1 MTSSRE
7 HSCREVDL
15 DRLQL
20 QFKHADKLLVC
31 DSTVFVIEETS
42 VFVIEET
49 SNPRIDDVR
58 KIVETIEWLIAGGIN
73 YVMADRKPQS
83 YHGIVHAKGRV
94 DDPVYRAL
102 VFEARRI
109 ARPIYVVK
117 CSKALQRKV
126 NEILQ
131 TPTQA

>member
-20 QFKHADKLLVC
+20 QFKHADKLLIC
-31 DSTVFVIEETS
+31 GGA

-49 SNPRIDDVR
+49 SNPKIDDVR
-58 KIVETIEWLIAGGIN
+58 KIVETIEWLRAGGIN

-83 YHGIVHAKGRV
+83 YHG
-94 DDPVYRAL
+94 
-102 VFEARRI
+102 
-109 ARPIYVVK
+109 
-117 CSKALQRKV
+117 
-126 NEILQ
+126 
-131 TPTQA
+131 

>member
-20 QFKHADKLLVC
+20 RFKHADKLLIC
-31 DSTVFVIEETS
+31 GGI

-49 SNPRIDDVR
+49 SNPKIDDVR

-73 YVMADRKPQS
+73 YVMGDREPS
-83 YHGIVHAKGRV
+83 RYIGIVHAKRRV
-94 DDPVYRAL
+94 DDLVYREL
-102 VFEARRI
+102 LFEARRI
-109 ARPIYVVK
+109 ARPIHVVK
-117 CSKALQRKV
+117 CSEALWRKV
-126 NEILQ
+126 NEI
-131 TPTQA
+131 AEH

>member
-31 DSTVFVIEETS
+31 GST

-49 SNPRIDDVR
+49 SNPRIDDAR
-58 KIVETIEWLIAGGIN
+58 KIVETIEWLVAGGIN
-73 YVMADRKPQS
+73 YVMADRETS
-83 YHGIVHAKGRV
+83 RYHGIVHAKRRV

-109 ARPIYVVK
+109 ARPIHVVK
-117 CSKALQRKV
+117 CNETLWRKV

>member
-31 DSTVFVIEETS
+31 GST

-73 YVMADRKPQS
+73 HVMADREPS
-83 YHGIVHAKGRV
+83 RYIGIVHAKRRV
-94 DDPVYRAL
+94 DDLVYREL
-102 VFEARRI
+102 LFEARRI
-109 ARPIYVVK
+109 ARPIHVVK
-117 CSKALQRKV
+117 CGEALWRKV
-126 NEILQ
+126 NEI
-131 TPTQA
+131 AEH

>member
-20 QFKHADKLLVC
+20 QFKHADKLLIC
-31 DSTVFVIEETS
+31 GSA

-83 YHGIVHAKGRV
+83 YHGIVHAERRV
-94 DDPVYRAL
+94 DDLVYRAL
-102 VFEARRI
+102 VFEAPKI
-109 ARPIYVVK
+109 VRPIYVVK
-117 CSKALQRKV
+117 CSEALWRKV
-126 NEILQ
+126 SE
-131 TPTQA
+131 TVKH

>member
-20 QFKHADKLLVC
+20 QFKHADKLLIC
-31 DSTVFVIEETS
+31 GGA

-49 SNPRIDDVR
+49 SNPKIDDVR
-58 KIVETIEWLIAGGIN
+58 KIVETIEWLIGGGIN
-73 YVMADRKPQS
+73 NVMVDGRPQS
-83 YHGIVHAKGRV
+83 YHGIVHAEGRV
-94 DDPVYRAL
+94 DDLVYRAL
-102 VFEARRI
+102 VFEARRV

-117 CSKALQRKV
+117 CSEALWRKV
-126 NEILQ
+126 NEIVKH
-131 TPTQA
+131 